1 MKMLD
6 AEAAQAFVAVAGL
19 TRFTRAAR
27 RWTPHNADI
36 VASSAS
42 WGVDKPDAR
51 FFERIV
57 VETNGIEPSRIAYVG
72 DRLDNDVEPARRAGM
87 VPVFLRRGPWAII
100 QSGSGRFASPV
111 HAIDSLSALPALLSG
126 GWETSP

>member
-1 MKMLD
+1 MPETT
-6 AEAAQAFVAVAGL
+6 ARNRRAGRHRGKS
-19 TRFTRAAR
+19 TRRDRTCTPCAR
-27 RWTPHNADI
+27 RAGGHRC
-36 VASSAS
+36 VV
-42 WGVDKPDAR
+42 GVDKPDAR

-57 VETNGIEPSRIAYVG
+57 AETNGIEPSRIAYVG

-126 GWETSP
+126 SLGT